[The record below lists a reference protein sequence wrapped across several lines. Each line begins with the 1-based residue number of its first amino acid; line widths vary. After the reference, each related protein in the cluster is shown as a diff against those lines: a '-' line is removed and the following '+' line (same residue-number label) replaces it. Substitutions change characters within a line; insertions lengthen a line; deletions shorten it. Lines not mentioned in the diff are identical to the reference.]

1 MTATRAFWRTLN
13 FLLAVFFALALAQ
26 GIARG
31 LEAPLVVAA
40 VLVLLAHVLELPAAF
55 RAVADRDRSEWVTMV
70 MTLLFGFTWWVPVRR
85 GIY

>member
-1 MTATRAFWRTLN
+1 MTAKRAFWRTLN
-13 FLLAVFFALALAQ
+13 FLLGLFFALAVAQ
-26 GIARG
+26 GVVRG

-55 RAVADRDRSEWVTMV
+55 RAVAGRDRSEWVTML